1 MILLHNP
8 RCSKSRQALAIL
20 EERGCDFQTRLYLEK
35 PLSKEEL
42 QEILRALG
50 MKPSELARKGE
61 QAFKDCNLSS
71 ATEEELLDAMLAEPK
86 LIERPI
92 LIASGKAVVGR
103 PPENV
108 LELIA

>member
-20 EERGCDFQTRLYLEK
+20 EERGCDFQTRLYLEE
-35 PLSKEEL
+35 PLSKSEL
-42 QEILRALG
+42 QEILGFLG
-50 MKPSELARKGE
+50 MEPSALVRKGE
-61 QAFKDCNLSS
+61 QAYKDGNLKLC
-71 ATEEELLDAMLAEPK
+71 TEEEILDAMLTEPK

-92 LIASGKAVVGR
+92 LVVGGKAVVGR

>member
-20 EERGCDFQTRLYLEK
+20 KEHGQDFQTRLYLEE
-35 PLSKEEL
+35 PLSKQEL
-42 QEILRALG
+42 EEILRALG
-50 MKPSELARKGE
+50 MEPSELARKGE
-61 QAFKDCNLSS
+61 QAFKEGNLKS
-71 ATEEELLDAMLAEPK
+71 ATEEEILDAMLAEPK

-92 LIASGKAVVGR
+92 LMVNGKAVIGR

-108 LELIA
+108 LELIS